1 MFDALLCIFN
11 HYIQGGMIM
20 SDVKKFFENETMLK
34 EVVSLANR
42 NKYNFGLN
50 DLKKALS
57 SEDEISDKDL
67 KNVSG
72 GRSAIT

>member
-1 MFDALLCIFN
+1 
-11 HYIQGGMIM
+11 
-20 SDVKKFFENETMLK
+20 MLN

-42 NKYNFGLN
+42 NKYNFSLN

-57 SEDEISDKDL
+57 SEDEISDNDL

-72 GRSAIT
+72 GRAAIT

>member
-1 MFDALLCIFN
+1 
-11 HYIQGGMIM
+11 M

-42 NKYNFGLN
+42 NKYNFSLN

-57 SEDEISDKDL
+57 SEDEISDNDL

-72 GRSAIT
+72 GRAAIT

>member
-1 MFDALLCIFN
+1 MT
-11 HYIQGGMIM
+11 
-20 SDVKKFFENETMLK
+20 DVKKFFENETMLN
-34 EVVSLANR
+34 EIVSLANR
-42 NKYNFGLN
+42 NKYNFSLN